1 MERFSPR
8 GNCFG
13 PTKTCRSIFK
23 KFSFPDPLHWE
34 VIEMSV
40 ETQMERFGPV
50 GNFVW
55 IEQRRSIFPWLVPLV
70 SDQWKPPLVTLN
82 EIHERP

>member
-1 MERFSPR
+1 
-8 GNCFG
+8 
-13 PTKTCRSIFK
+13 
-23 KFSFPDPLHWE
+23 
-34 VIEMSV
+34 
-40 ETQMERFGPV
+40 MERFGPV

-70 SDQWKPPLVTLN
+70 SDQWKAPLVTLN